1 MDLYALGL
9 RHVLGHARLS
19 GRFTFVLASIAWESY
34 FKCLE
39 WNRRSFKDTEKT
51 LEELFVLCQRSL
63 FNWSRC

>member
-1 MDLYALGL
+1 MDLYASGL

-39 WNRRSFKDTEKT
+39 FDPGFFYVDFMVGMEP
-51 LEELFVLCQRSL
+51 LLF
-63 FNWSRC
+63 